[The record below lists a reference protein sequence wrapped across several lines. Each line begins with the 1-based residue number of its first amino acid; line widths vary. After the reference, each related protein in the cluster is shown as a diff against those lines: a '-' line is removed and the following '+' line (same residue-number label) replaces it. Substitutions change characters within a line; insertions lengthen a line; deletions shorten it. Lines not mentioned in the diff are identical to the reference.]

1 MEEIHL
7 IPVLKI
13 KRKQIIAPI
22 TTLLNNIKMRN
33 KILLFFA
40 ITISMYSSAQV
51 GIGTS
56 NPDATAVFEIQS
68 TSKGLLIPRLSK
80 IQRDAINSPAVGLLL
95 YQTDNNPGFY
105 YYNASNTWIRIGEE
119 TIITTNTASITSNLG
134 VIGSNTISI
143 TSNQGA
149 ITSNT
154 ASITSNINNIVL
166 KAPLASPNF
175 TGIINSAGINIS
187 GTVTATAFVGDGSG
201 LSNMNF
207 LVGNNNTKV
216 GRNTLNDLTTGHS
229 NSAFGVDALKSNT
242 TGENNVAFGLFS
254 LLKNTSGYQNVAIGS
269 KSLSE
274 NLDGNKNVGS
284 GLYSLGKNTSGN
296 ENTGY
301 GHTSLYNN
309 TTGSYNTTI
318 GSRADVLSG
327 ALTNATAIGANAV
340 VDASNKIQLGDNNV
354 TLIQTSGTVS
364 ATAFVGDGSRLT
376 GINLNAE
383 NAQINN
389 INSLGF
395 DIIKSKEVTTGVN
408 LTSDEYNKSYIIV
421 IKNTSGSSITVLTS
435 GFSNYNL
442 SSGSTAL
449 FINMGGASF
458 SFISSF

>member
-1 MEEIHL
+1 
-7 IPVLKI
+7 
-13 KRKQIIAPI
+13 
-22 TTLLNNIKMRN
+22 MRN

-56 NPDATAVFEIQS
+56 NPDASSVLEIQS
-68 TSKGLLIPRLSK
+68 TSKGLLIPKLSK

-119 TIITTNTASITSNLG
+119 TIITTSTSSITSNTNKIANNTASITSNLG

-149 ITSNT
+149 ITTNT

-216 GRNTLNDLTTGHS
+216 GRNTLNDLTSGHS

-254 LLKNTSGYQNVAIGS
+254 LLKNTSGYQNVAIGA

-301 GHTSLYNN
+301 GHNSLYNN

-395 DIIKSKEVTTGVN
+395 DIIKSKEVSTDVN

-435 GFSNYNL
+435 SGPSPSNYNL